1 MHDLRSEPSTATTEL
16 FWSLWLRERPLLL
29 RRCARWLQGHHQE
42 AEDILSTGAL
52 KALSYLHT
60 RTLEAATFRAWALRI
75 VSNLCTDRLRAGG
88 LARAR
93 FIVVDVD
100 GDAAPAVAQD
110 EAHAQER
117 ALLRAELRWLL
128 DDAVDALPPRLR
140 VTFDQRVLED
150 LSYDEIALSQRI
162 TSANARKRVQQA
174 REQLRRRLAGP
185 TGRALIE
192 SARARAAGA

>member
-1 MHDLRSEPSTATTEL
+1 MHDVRSEPSTATTEL

-29 RRCARWLQGHHQE
+29 RMCARWLQGHHQE

-88 LARAR
+88 RARAR
-93 FIVVDVD
+93 FIDVDV
-100 GDAAPAVAQD
+100 ASAVAQD

-150 LSYDEIALSQRI
+150 LSYDEIALSQKI
-162 TSANARKRVQQA
+162 SSANARKRVQQA

>member
-1 MHDLRSEPSTATTEL
+1 MYCVRSDPSTATAAL

-29 RRCARWLQGHHQE
+29 RMCARWLQGHHQE
-42 AEDILSTGAL
+42 AEDILSIGAL
-52 KALSYLHT
+52 KALSYLRT
-60 RTLEAATFRAWALRI
+60 RALEAATFRAWALRI
-75 VSNLCTDRLRAGG
+75 VHNLCTDRLRAGG
-88 LARAR
+88 RARAR
-93 FIVVDVD
+93 FIDVDV
-100 GDAAPAVAQD
+100 DAAPAVAQD
-110 EAHAQER
+110 EPHGQER

-128 DDAVDALPPRLR
+128 DDAVEALPPRLR

-185 TGRALIE
+185 TGRALME
-192 SARARAAGA
+192 

>member
-60 RTLEAATFRAWALRI
+60 RALEAATFRAWALRI

-88 LARAR
+88 RARAR
-93 FIVVDVD
+93 FIDVDV
-100 GDAAPAVAQD
+100 ASAVAQD

-192 SARARAAGA
+192 